1 MKWVE
6 VKVDDAGVVVVTPKI
21 QGTCEKDLKEAV
33 GLQDVQVEG
42 PVLPLEWP
50 TGAPTR
56 GRERS

>member
-1 MKWVE
+1 M
-6 VKVDDAGVVVVTPKI
+6 VDDTKDPP
-21 QGTCEKDLKEAV
+21 GTCEKDLKEAV